1 MQLTRMIDRIRQIVA
16 AHTRQRIPTGDL
28 IPAAVLIPLIE
39 RDGRVHLL
47 MEKRPENLTTHKG
60 QVSFPGGARE
70 PGDEDAVATAL
81 REAHEEVGLDPA
93 DVEVFGTIDD
103 FVTVTRFRVTPVV
116 GRIPNGYPYRPQPA
130 EVEALLEPPWE
141 LFEAEPPGRSLME
154 HDGQA
159 FEVVTYPF
167 ADYQIWGATARMT
180 RSLVELVQ
188 AAGDPASREEETA

>member
-1 MQLTRMIDRIRQIVA
+1 MVERIRQIVA
-16 AHTRQRIPTGDL
+16 AHTRQRIPVGDL
-28 IPAAVLIPLIE
+28 TPAAVLIPLIE

-60 QVSFPGGARE
+60 QVSFPGGACE
-70 PGDEDAVATAL
+70 PGDADAVATAL
-81 REAHEEVGLDPA
+81 REAHEEVGLEPA
-93 DVEVFGTIDD
+93 DVEVFGAIDD

-116 GRIPNGYPYRPQPA
+116 GRIPDGYLYRPQAA

-141 LFEAEPPGRSLME
+141 LFVTEPPGRSLME

-167 ADYQIWGATARMT
+167 EDYQIWGATARMT
-180 RSLVELVQ
+180 RSLVELVE
-188 AAGDPASREEETA
+188 AAEGATPREEETA